1 MKDNKA
7 ELIFETRA
15 DFRHWLE
22 ANGQSSEGVWL
33 VFGKTKALKTLTAKG
48 ALEEAL
54 CFGWIDGQMQSI
66 DETRYKKYFAPRR
79 KKSVWSAKNK
89 ALIASLRERGLMT
102 VLGEAAVSE
111 AVKNGSWEAKEKP
124 VFTEE
129 QTQELSELIR
139 GNETAYTNFMNM
151 SPSVK
156 RTYTA
161 AYFSGKSE
169 ETRKKALQRIIDRC
183 NQNLK
188 PM

>member
-33 VFGKTKALKTLTAKG
+33 VFGKTKALKTLTANG

-151 SPSVK
+151 SPTVK
-156 RTYTA
+156 QPIQRPTSPA
-161 AYFSGKSE
+161 KA
-169 ETRKKALQRIIDRC
+169 RKPAKKHCSAS
-183 NQNLK
+183 
-188 PM
+188 

>member
-1 MKDNKA
+1 
-7 ELIFETRA
+7 
-15 DFRHWLE
+15 
-22 ANGQSSEGVWL
+22 
-33 VFGKTKALKTLTAKG
+33 
-48 ALEEAL
+48 
-54 CFGWIDGQMQSI
+54 MQSRR
-66 DETRYKKYFAPRR
+66 DPLQKYLHP
-79 KKSVWSAKNK
+79 KEE
-89 ALIASLRERGLMT
+89 ERLVGKEQGFQLPLFVKGLMT